1 MNSFRFFI
9 VILLVSFS
17 NSYASLHGP
26 YLAFSNKTDSIVNI
40 TIEFSNN
47 DSLKLTMN
55 RNEYLEKRLA
65 PMSSHPSNT
74 LFLYAPDLRNFK
86 EISNIYKNVLFFSDS
101 LEIFNKKEWDV
112 NTIRNF
118 ITNEINS
125 ITIKTKT
132 ESIVFN
138 KKNELVSLFNY
149 LNQSNW
155 WASTI
160 RFKITNRNLRKW
172 KKIKNDKM

>member
-1 MNSFRFFI
+1 M
-9 VILLVSFS
+9 
-17 NSYASLHGP
+17 
-26 YLAFSNKTDSIVNI
+26 
-40 TIEFSNN
+40 
-47 DSLKLTMN
+47 
-55 RNEYLEKRLA
+55 
-65 PMSSHPSNT
+65 
-74 LFLYAPDLRNFK
+74 
-86 EISNIYKNVLFFSDS
+86 LFFSDS

-125 ITIKTKT
+125 ITLKTKT